1 MTHFLGPNEK
11 CPFFK
16 NNSNWPF
23 ADDMIMW
30 SYKFT
35 LHILFFFTLL
45 LLQCHFR
52 VPCFFFFFWH
62 RPQLLLLDESFY
74 SVCVTQWDWVPR
86 VRLWEKEGGES
97 DLQERRK
104 RKSDKKPI
112 PRAKS
117 SFFGNIIRTCRQQNV
132 KNLIFEK
139 WRNTNLIFL
148 PNFFGHPPRKPNIHS
163 LYSLNPKKKHL
174 EIKPGRHSTIV
185 KALMP

>member
-1 MTHFLGPNEK
+1 MKNAHFLK
-11 CPFFK
+11 IIVI
-16 NNSNWPF
+16 
-23 ADDMIMW
+23 D
-30 SYKFT
+30 
-35 LHILFFFTLL
+35 LL
-45 LLQCHFR
+45 LMTWSCEATNSPFIFCSFLPFSYSNATLEFL
-52 VPCFFFFFWH
+52 VFFFFFWH

-139 WRNTNLIFL
+139 WRKTNLIFL